1 MIFLK
6 QQGYINHNVAK
17 VTLSLKTITFTP
29 QPTLFFMRKILLL
42 ILIFTLAQ
50 TTVAQ
55 RTHIVYTHEYNL
67 MEGDKESLYK
77 IAQYLDVRDTILETL
92 GYHILHPEIRHIATR
107 IIEENTS
114 FLPNEFPLDSTATA
128 TKFKNFLQKND
139 TKIFFDERANTFLLT
154 PLEQRTIRTQLRQL
168 PTERMAALAN
178 EKQRLMK
185 LNWVKFN
192 QIDSLVTAK
201 NPKALLAIASEYYR
215 QRGRYDRY
223 NFDGE
228 NFTDLLEL
236 LTGIGVGVEN
246 RRGNI
251 IWNIHKEYDDAPI
264 LNLLIFY
271 TQHYKDFKWDDK
283 TQLFIN
289 KSLTVGATGIE
300 QRLVEQMKTKDGA
313 KALESFIKLTEC
325 DPDRVKGIS
334 AEMDKIKYE
343 LNFSIPQFPDRFA
356 VQLAYLTKY
365 CREQNID
372 YKGSAYLKKAIEKLN
387 SKISF
392 KERWALEN
400 ELIHNLTL
408 KDITAF
414 EYWSLINEKNWYLTN
429 SAGRILDIFYSRHW
443 SAILTNQKQ
452 LEHYLKKSAL
462 FNRLSINGICLDYLI
477 KFDGASPEVLK
488 TLTNLHS
495 KDADV
500 TQRAKMALEIQGRR
514 YVKHSLSDMETKTF
528 YVKDFEIKLNAILKD
543 YKDSEEERDTLTSLL
558 SEISYKQIGTALTQL
573 NKLTFKDNSKIY
585 SFLNRDFG
593 FFLMG
598 YDKGHEERYTF
609 LNLYNKYT
617 EYELYAYYLDEA
629 GITYKNPDGTLD
641 YDAIYD
647 HLKYDETTVLAGGGS
662 SKDNGVYATIK
673 LLEITFNTTLG
684 FSNKYCSSNNMYAC
698 DSDVKVM
705 AWLAY
710 LKENK
715 LLKKEHNE
723 PPSFHKYKYSYN
735 IWGRNY

>member
-1 MIFLK
+1 
-6 QQGYINHNVAK
+6 
-17 VTLSLKTITFTP
+17 
-29 QPTLFFMRKILLL
+29 MRKILLL
-42 ILIFTLAQ
+42 ILLFTLAQ

-55 RTHIVYTHEYNL
+55 RTHVIYTHEYNL

-77 IAQYLDVRDTILETL
+77 IAPYLDVRDTILETL
-92 GYHILHPEIRHIATR
+92 GYHVLYPEIRYITSR
-107 IIEENTS
+107 IIKENTS
-114 FLPNEFPLDSTATA
+114 FLPNEFALDSTATA
-128 TKFKNFLQKND
+128 AKFKDFLQKND
-139 TKIFFDERANTFLLT
+139 TNIFFDERANTFVLT

-192 QIDSLVTAK
+192 QIDSLVAAK
-201 NPKALLAIASEYYR
+201 NPKALLSIASEYYR

-246 RRGNI
+246 RRGTI
-251 IWNIHKEYDDAPI
+251 IWSIDKEYDNAPI

-289 KSLTVGATGIE
+289 KRITVAATGIE
-300 QRLVEQMKTKDGA
+300 QRLVEQMKTKDNDE
-313 KALESFIKLTEC
+313 ALETFVKLTEC

-414 EYWSLINEKNWYLTN
+414 EYWSLIN
-429 SAGRILDIFYSRHW
+429 
-443 SAILTNQKQ
+443 
-452 LEHYLKKSAL
+452 KKT
-462 FNRLSINGICLDYLI
+462 G
-477 KFDGASPEVLK
+477 P
-488 TLTNLHS
+488 
-495 KDADV
+495 
-500 TQRAKMALEIQGRR
+500 
-514 YVKHSLSDMETKTF
+514 
-528 YVKDFEIKLNAILKD
+528 
-543 YKDSEEERDTLTSLL
+543 
-558 SEISYKQIGTALTQL
+558 
-573 NKLTFKDNSKIY
+573 
-585 SFLNRDFG
+585 
-593 FFLMG
+593 
-598 YDKGHEERYTF
+598 
-609 LNLYNKYT
+609 
-617 EYELYAYYLDEA
+617 
-629 GITYKNPDGTLD
+629 
-641 YDAIYD
+641 
-647 HLKYDETTVLAGGGS
+647 
-662 SKDNGVYATIK
+662 
-673 LLEITFNTTLG
+673 
-684 FSNKYCSSNNMYAC
+684 
-698 DSDVKVM
+698 
-705 AWLAY
+705 
-710 LKENK
+710 
-715 LLKKEHNE
+715 
-723 PPSFHKYKYSYN
+723 
-735 IWGRNY
+735 